1 MDAFYSDRFVLP
13 LPAGHRFPMEKYRL
27 LRERIGRTLPE
38 IRLLEPEPLT
48 DEALAVAHSPDYI
61 RRLVGGDLSRKEM
74 MAIGFPWSPEMVERS
89 RRSAGATVMA
99 CRAAFRDGVGI
110 NLAGGTHH
118 AYRDRGEGFCCF
130 NDAVVAARLMR
141 REGLA
146 AKCLVIDLDVHQGNG
161 TAAMTRDDSNIFAFS
176 MHGAENYPFVK
187 EQSDL
192 DIELPDGTG
201 DAIYLESLR
210 AALIQIRKQF
220 TPGLVIYLAGADPF
234 CDDRLGRLALTKAG
248 LLARDR
254 QVMEFVRGLGVP
266 MAIAMAGGY
275 GRTIQDTVDIHFQTV
290 NCALQYANNKSGPS
304 EPALSH

>member
-27 LRERIGRTLPE
+27 LRERIGQTLPE

-48 DEALAVAHSPDYI
+48 NEALAVAHSPDYI

-130 NDAVVAARLMR
+130 NDAVVAARLMQ

-146 AKCLVIDLDVHQGNG
+146 TKCLVIDLDVHQGNG

-176 MHGAENYPFVK
+176 MHAAENYPFVK
-187 EQSDL
+187 ERSDL
-192 DIELPDGTG
+192 DIELPDGTD
-201 DAIYLESLR
+201 DAMYLESLR
-210 AALIQIRKQF
+210 AALIQIRTQF
-220 TPGLVIYLAGADPF
+220 LPSLVIYLAGADPF
-234 CDDRLGRLALTKAG
+234 CDDRLGRLALTKDG

-254 QVMEFVRGLGVP
+254 QVLEFVRGLGVP
-266 MAIAMAGGY
+266 IAIAMAGGY

>member
-27 LRERIGRTLPE
+27 LRERIGQTLPE

-130 NDAVVAARLMR
+130 NDAVVAARLMQ

-146 AKCLVIDLDVHQGNG
+146 TKCLVIDLDVHQGNG
-161 TAAMTRDDSNIFAFS
+161 TAAMTRNDPSIFAFS
-176 MHGAENYPFVK
+176 MHAAENYPFVK
-187 EQSDL
+187 ERSDL
-192 DIELPDGTG
+192 DIELPDRTG
-201 DAIYLESLR
+201 DAMYLETLR
-210 AALIQIRKQF
+210 AALIQIRTQF
-220 TPGLVIYLAGADPF
+220 LPSLVIYLAGADPF
-234 CDDRLGRLALTKAG
+234 CDDRLGRLALTKDG

-254 QVMEFVRGLGVP
+254 QVFEFVRGLGVP

-304 EPALSH
+304 EPVLSH

>member
-13 LPAGHRFPMEKYRL
+13 LPAGHRFPMEKYQL
-27 LRERIGRTLPE
+27 LRERIGQTLPE

-130 NDAVVAARLMR
+130 NDAVVAARLMQ

-146 AKCLVIDLDVHQGNG
+146 TKCLVIDLDVHQGNG
-161 TAAMTRDDSNIFAFS
+161 TAAMTRDDSTIFAFS
-176 MHGAENYPFVK
+176 MHAAENYPFVK
-187 EQSDL
+187 ERSDL
-192 DIELPDGTG
+192 DIELPDGTD
-201 DAIYLESLR
+201 DAMYLESLR
-210 AALIQIRKQF
+210 AALIQIRTQF
-220 TPGLVIYLAGADPF
+220 LPSLVIYLAGADPF
-234 CDDRLGRLALTKAG
+234 CDDRLGRLALTKDG

-254 QVMEFVRGLGVP
+254 QVLEFVRGLGVP
-266 MAIAMAGGY
+266 IAIAMAGGY

>member
-130 NDAVVAARLMR
+130 NDAVVAARLMQ

-187 EQSDL
+187 ERSDL

-210 AALIQIRKQF
+210 AALIQIRTQF
-220 TPGLVIYLAGADPF
+220 APSLVIYLAGADPF

-254 QVMEFVRGLGVP
+254 QVLEFVRGLGVP

>member
-27 LRERIGRTLPE
+27 LRERIGQTLPE

-130 NDAVVAARLMR
+130 NDAVVAARLMQ

-146 AKCLVIDLDVHQGNG
+146 TKCLVIDLDVHQGNG

-176 MHGAENYPFVK
+176 MHAAENYPFVK
-187 EQSDL
+187 ERSDL
-192 DIELPDGTG
+192 DIELPDGTD
-201 DAIYLESLR
+201 DAMYLESLR
-210 AALIQIRKQF
+210 AALIQIRTQF
-220 TPGLVIYLAGADPF
+220 LPSLVIYLAGADPF
-234 CDDRLGRLALTKAG
+234 CDDRLGRLALTKDG

-254 QVMEFVRGLGVP
+254 QVLEFVRGLGVP
-266 MAIAMAGGY
+266 IAIAMAGGY

-290 NCALQYANNKSGPS
+290 NCALQYANSKSGPS